1 MERSSTTAKAKFHES
16 KDSMGRKFHGLSTPE
31 ELISMWDELKLDEDK
46 RKLNVIWDYTSPK
59 QLKPGFNIV
68 NILYNPQY
76 PEETGHYV
84 LITVNPN
91 INEVEYFNPVS
102 NHTEDNLDKLEAIM
116 KYFYKKKYEVNVDLS
131 GKQTETSDNCGFHCL
146 THAYNYYNNPKN
158 RMWPKA
164 KVEQNY
170 EPDTYA
176 KERIAELKEVQQLF
190 RKKGGDSLG
199 GATTN
204 NDMDELLKV
213 VRGIYYGL
221 KFGFDSRPQRKG
233 KKRTSDEGK
242 KKAAAGLSD
251 YGKQEYNYTELRHE
265 IED

>member
-1 MERSSTTAKAKFHES
+1 MS
-16 KDSMGRKFHGLSTPE
+16 KNKFHGLSTPE
-31 ELISMWDELKLDEDK
+31 ELISMWDELKLDEDS
-46 RKLNVIWDYTSPK
+46 RKMNVIWDYTSPK

-68 NILYNPQY
+68 NILYNPDY

-84 LITVNPN
+84 LITVNPT

-102 NHTEDNLDKLEAIM
+102 NHTEDNLDKLEDIM

-158 RMWPKA
+158 KMWPKS
-164 KVEQNY
+164 KVEQIY
-170 EPDTYA
+170 EPDEFA

-190 RKKGGDSLG
+190 NSRGRKTEIG
-199 GATTN
+199 GASTGRLDGGTN

-221 KFGFDSRPQRKG
+221 KFGFDSKPQRK
-233 KKRTSDEGK
+233 KKS
-242 KKAAAGLSD
+242 AAGLSD
-251 YGKQEYNYTELRHE
+251 WGEKEYTYTGLRDE
-265 IED
+265 IEN

>member
-1 MERSSTTAKAKFHES
+1 MERSSKN
-16 KDSMGRKFHGLSTPE
+16 KFHGLSTPE

-59 QLKPGFNIV
+59 QLKTGFNIV

-102 NHTEDNLDKLEAIM
+102 NHTEDNLDKLEDIM

-170 EPDTYA
+170 EPDKFA
-176 KERIAELKEVQQLF
+176 KERIEEIKKVQ
-190 RKKGGDSLG
+190 KIG

-233 KKRTSDEGK
+233 KK
-242 KKAAAGLSD
+242 KAAAGLSD

-265 IED
+265 MEK

>member
-1 MERSSTTAKAKFHES
+1 MSKFHES
-16 KDSMGRKFHGLSTPE
+16 KDSMGHKFHGLSSPE

-59 QLKPGFNIV
+59 QLKAGFNIV
-68 NILYNPQY
+68 NILYNPDY

-91 INEVEYFNPVS
+91 INEIEYFNPVS
-102 NHTEDNLDKLEAIM
+102 NHTEDNLDKLEDIM

-158 RMWPKA
+158 KMWPKA
-164 KVEQNY
+164 KVEQEY

-176 KERIAELKEVQQLF
+176 KERIEELKEVQKIF
-190 RKKGGDSLG
+190 DKKGGASASGDDVLE
-199 GATTN
+199 
-204 NDMDELLKV
+204 DMLKV

-221 KFGFDSRPQRKG
+221 KFGFDKP
-233 KKRTSDEGK
+233 TTYK
-242 KKAAAGLSD
+242 KKPKKSAEGAGLSD
-251 YGKQEYNYTELRHE
+251 WGEREYTYTGLRDE
-265 IED
+265 IEG

>member
-1 MERSSTTAKAKFHES
+1 MERNS
-16 KDSMGRKFHGLSTPE
+16 KNKFHGLSTPE
-31 ELISMWDELKLDEDK
+31 ELISMWDELKLDEDE

-59 QLKPGFNIV
+59 QLKTGFNIV

-84 LITVNPN
+84 LITVNPKL
-91 INEVEYFNPVS
+91 NEVEYFNPVS
-102 NHTEDNLDKLEAIM
+102 NHTEDNLDKLEDIM

-158 RMWPKA
+158 KMWPKA

-170 EPDTYA
+170 EPDKFA
-176 KERIAELKEVQQLF
+176 KERIAEIKKVQ
-190 RKKGGDSLG
+190 KIGG
-199 GATTN
+199 TT

-221 KFGFDSRPQRKG
+221 KFGFDSKPQRK
-233 KKRTSDEGK
+233 KKS
-242 KKAAAGLSD
+242 AAGLSD

-265 IED
+265 MEN

>member
-1 MERSSTTAKAKFHES
+1 
-16 KDSMGRKFHGLSTPE
+16 MGHKFHGLSTPE
-31 ELISMWDELKLDEDK
+31 ELISMWDELKLDEDE
-46 RKLNVIWDYTSPK
+46 RKLNVIWNYTSPK
-59 QLKPGFNIV
+59 QLKTGFNIV

-84 LITVNPN
+84 LITVNPKL
-91 INEVEYFNPVS
+91 NEVEYFNPVS
-102 NHTEDNLDKLEAIM
+102 NHTEDNLDKLEDIM

-170 EPDTYA
+170 EPDKFA
-176 KERIAELKEVQQLF
+176 KERIEEIKKVQ
-190 RKKGGDSLG
+190 KIGGEMNLRHES
-199 GATTN
+199 GATMTGRLDGGTT

-221 KFGFDSRPQRKG
+221 KFGFDSKPQRKQ
-233 KKRTSDEGK
+233 KS
-242 KKAAAGLSD
+242 AAGLSD

-265 IED
+265 MEN

>member
-1 MERSSTTAKAKFHES
+1 MERNSKNKFHDSSIVSIKKNKFHES
-16 KDSMGRKFHGLSTPE
+16 RDSMGHKFHGLSTPE
-31 ELISMWDELKLDEDK
+31 ELISMWDELKLDEDE

-59 QLKPGFNIV
+59 QLKTGFNIV
-68 NILYNPQY
+68 NILYNPDY

-84 LITVNPN
+84 LITVNPKL
-91 INEVEYFNPVS
+91 NEVEYFNPVS
-102 NHTEDNLDKLEAIM
+102 NHTEDNLNKLEDIM

-158 RMWPKA
+158 KMWPKA

-170 EPDTYA
+170 EPDKFA
-176 KERIAELKEVQQLF
+176 KERI
-190 RKKGGDSLG
+190 G
-199 GATTN
+199 GATS

-221 KFGFDSRPQRKG
+221 KFGFDSKPQR
-233 KKRTSDEGK
+233 RGK

-265 IED
+265 MEN